1 MTKRGFFNILTMVI
15 LMKKRIK
22 EVVVVEG
29 KTDTATLQELFD
41 VDTIETH
48 GSAISKRTIDLI
60 KTAANTRGVIVLTDP
75 DNPGKRIR
83 DIITQNVPN
92 CKHAFVNRKDAIGKK
107 KLGVAEARHDAI
119 IEAIEQA
126 VTFDDTKPSLSWAD
140 FIDLEIMGN
149 KDKRLYLYKYFHLG
163 YGNVKTLF
171 KRFNMVGVTRE
182 DIEQA
187 LTKFYE

>member
-1 MTKRGFFNILTMVI
+1 
-15 LMKKRIK
+15 MKKRIK

-48 GSAISKRTIDLI
+48 GSAISKRTLDLI